1 MNLKIKQFEQRLIEL
16 INDSELPAEA
26 VRLII
31 LNTYHEVERIAEEA
45 VQKELQEV
53 TEEEK
58 KDAEST

>member
-26 VRLII
+26 VRLVI